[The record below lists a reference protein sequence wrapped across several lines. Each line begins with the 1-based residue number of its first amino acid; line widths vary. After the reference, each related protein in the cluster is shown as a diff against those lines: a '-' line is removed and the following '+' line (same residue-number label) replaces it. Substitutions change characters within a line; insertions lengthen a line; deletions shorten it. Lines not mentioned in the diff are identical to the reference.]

1 MRCERD
7 LLTRQSSIYK
17 NIKVKK
23 LVRMNKQTVAINN
36 PFVRPDV
43 YGALAVPVYNNVAFE
58 FDDAAEMA
66 DAFCNRIKAPDYARV
81 ENPTVTNLEQRV
93 KALTGADHVTAFNS
107 GMAAISNTLLAV
119 TAQGRNI
126 VSSHHLFGNTLALIS
141 TTLKRFGVEPR
152 LRDLTNLEAV
162 AEAIDEKTCAVFL
175 EVVTNPQLEVAD
187 LKAIAD
193 IAHRKGVPVIAD
205 STVIPFTETNL
216 KALGVDV
223 EVVSSTKYL
232 SGGGTSLGGL
242 VIDYGTFPEIN
253 KRVKYELLF
262 NLGAYMTP
270 QAAYM
275 QTLGLETLD
284 VRYQRQAG
292 NALWLAQELSKVV
305 KVNYVGLEN
314 NPYHALALQQF
325 GPTAGAMF
333 TIDLASKEACFRF
346 LNRLQLVHRATNLF
360 DSRTLAIHPASTIF
374 GNFPEEQL
382 AEMDVRQTTIR
393 LSIGLEDKEDIL
405 ADIKQA
411 LV

>member
-1 MRCERD
+1 
-7 LLTRQSSIYK
+7 
-17 NIKVKK
+17 
-23 LVRMNKQTVAINN
+23 MNKQTIAINN
-36 PFVRPDV
+36 PYVRPDV

-58 FDDAAEMA
+58 FEDAAEMA

-81 ENPTVTNLEQRV
+81 ENPTVTNFEQRV

-107 GMAAISNTLLAV
+107 GMAAISNTLLA
-119 TAQGRNI
+119 ASEQGKNI

-162 AEAIDEKTCAVFL
+162 AKAIDEQTCAVFL
-175 EVVTNPQLEVAD
+175 EVVTNPQLEVAN
-187 LKAIAD
+187 LKAIAE
-193 IAHRKGVPVIAD
+193 IAHRKGIPVIAD

-216 KALGVDV
+216 KALGVDI

-242 VIDYGTFPEIN
+242 VIDYGTFPEMN
-253 KRVKYELLF
+253 KRLKYELLF

-305 KVNYVGLEN
+305 KVNYVGLDS
-314 NPYHALALQQF
+314 NPYHALAQQQF

-333 TIDLASKEACFRF
+333 TIDLESKEACFRF
-346 LNRLQLVHRATNLF
+346 LNRLKLVHRATNLF

-374 GNFPEEQL
+374 GNFPETQL
-382 AEMDVRQTTIR
+382 KEMDVRQTTIR

-411 LV
+411 LA